1 MGKFV
6 WLVAA
11 VTALS
16 ASQSFAQ
23 AKRFEGLT
31 LGLNA
36 EAVRSSTEQG
46 VAGISASDNGYTTDA
61 DIQLQYGWAVAP
73 QFVLGV
79 GATLGTGPLKAGT
92 INGTEFT
99 LRDRYSI
106 DFVPGYALSDSSLVY
121 AKIAYLTAN
130 AKAQGGGIDTS
141 NGVNGYG
148 LGVGFRALM
157 EKNLY
162 LQVAYD
168 FNKYDEK
175 RNTALTT
182 LKPDSNIFS
191 IGVGY
196 RF

>member
-36 EAVRSSTEQG
+36 EAVRSTTEQVMAG
-46 VAGISASDNGYTTDA
+46 VSASDTGNTTDA
-61 DIQLQYGWAVAP
+61 DIQLQYAWALTP
-73 QFVLGV
+73 QFALGV
-79 GATLGTGPLKAGT
+79 GATVGTGTLKAGT

-99 LRDRYSI
+99 LRDRYSVDI
-106 DFVPGYALSDSSLVY
+106 IPGFALSDSTLAY
-121 AKIAYLTAN
+121 AKITYLTAN
-130 AKAQGGGIDTS
+130 AKAQGAGIDTS

-162 LQVAYD
+162 LQAAYD

-175 RNTALTT
+175 TTAVGAS
-182 LKPDSNIFS
+182 LKPNSNIFS